1 MAPIIPF
8 IPSIIGGVGSAVG
21 GWLGG
26 RKSKEEKTVEAAQ
39 AEQAGVQTEAMRE
52 GLGLGKKL
60 APMAT
65 SAFRRGVGTTQ
76 GAVDYW
82 RRILSGKTGA
92 TQVLAPEI
100 NQIINSYRQAR
111 IAGRTLNPRGAGAT
125 EFTRRIDEEIVPG
138 QISGLLSTAR
148 PEAAAQLGTLG
159 PNLAS
164 LGLTGLG
171 TTGQLFG
178 QGSGAGS
185 SLLQYGAVNRKQGWE
200 FGQDL
205 AKLLEPLGEIILK
218 KWPPTPS
225 PTPGG
230 GSVPVG
236 PPPPRGPTT
245 NPGGEW
251 GE

>member
-1 MAPIIPF
+1 MPPLAPFAPA
-8 IPSIIGGVGSAVG
+8 IIGGIGSAVG

-26 RKSKEEKTVEAAQ
+26 RKGKAEKAAEAAL

-52 GLGLGKKL
+52 GLALGKKL
-60 APMAT
+60 GPMGM

-92 TQVLAPEI
+92 TEVLAPEI

-111 IAGRTLNPRGAGAT
+111 IAGRTLNPRGSGAS

-138 QISGLLSTAR
+138 QISGLLATAR
-148 PEAAAQLGTLG
+148 PAAARDLGTTG
-159 PNLAS
+159 ANLAQ

-178 QGSGAGS
+178 QGSGAGA
-185 SLLQYGAVNRKQGWE
+185 SLLQYGAVNRQQGWQ
-200 FGQDL
+200 FGRDL
-205 AKLLEPLGEIILK
+205 AGLLEPLGEWITK
-218 KWPPTPS
+218 RWPPIKSPGTP
-225 PTPGG
+225 PT
-230 GSVPVG
+230 VPT
-236 PPPPRGPTT
+236 GPTGPT
-245 NPGGEW
+245 ENPGGEW

>member
-1 MAPIIPF
+1 MGFLAPFAPQ
-8 IPSIIGGVGSAVG
+8 IIGGIGSAVG

-26 RKSKEEKTVEAAQ
+26 RKSATEKR
-39 AEQAGVQTEAMRE
+39 AEQSLAEQGELQTEGMRR
-52 GLGLGKKL
+52 GLALGGKL

-65 SAFRRGVGTTQ
+65 SAFRKGIGTTQ

-92 TQVLAPEI
+92 TEVLAPEI

-138 QISGLLSTAR
+138 QISGLLATAR
-148 PEAAAQLGTLG
+148 PAAARDLGTTG
-159 PNLAS
+159 VNLAQ

-171 TTGQLFG
+171 TSAQLFG
-178 QGSGAGS
+178 QGTGAGAP
-185 SLLQYGAVNRKQGWE
+185 LLQYGTQNRQQGWQ
-200 FGQDL
+200 FGKDL
-205 AKLLEPLGEIILK
+205 AGLLEPIGEWITK
-218 KWPPTPS
+218 RWPPIKPGTPS
-225 PTPGG
+225 TVPT
-230 GSVPVG
+230 G
-236 PPPPRGPTT
+236 PTGPTT

>member
-26 RKSKEEKTVEAAQ
+26 RKGKEEKAAEAAL

-65 SAFRRGVGTTQ
+65 SAFRRGIGTTQ

-92 TQVLAPEI
+92 TEMLAPEI

-138 QISGLLSTAR
+138 QISGLLATAR

-178 QGSGAGS
+178 QGAGAGS
-185 SLLQYGAVNRKQGWE
+185 ALLQYGAQNRQQGWQ

-205 AKLLEPLGEIILK
+205 AKLLEPIGEIILK
-218 KWPPTPS
+218 KWPPVTAPT
-225 PTPGG
+225 PTPG
-230 GSVPVG
+230 PTPG